1 MFFLVLD
8 EPTLRPRIIILILP
22 TDRPEIIRPTAR
34 THKKSYFRLSIKI
47 IMIFYSS
54 IC

>member
-8 EPTLRPRIIILILP
+8 EPTLGPRIIILILP

-34 THKKSYFRLSIKI
+34 TKKKKLLSPI
-47 IMIFYSS
+47 Y
-54 IC
+54 